1 MSTLI
6 NVAPDGGRKV
16 SPHVGL
22 TSDVPLNNTQ
32 NEVSVRYAPNP
43 MKKWYVLRA
52 TYHRE
57 KKAYDYILSKRNSPD
72 GNRIDAEC
80 YLPLRH
86 VAKIVKGKRRF
97 KIEPFLPNFLFVY
110 ATLETISQI
119 LNNDDL
125 NFLNPYYDHFKQ
137 DEAGKNPPLTIPY
150 AAMMNFIKVT
160 SVDIDKVKV
169 VSEDQCHFKSGDLVK
184 VTGGE
189 FKGVV
194 GRVARL
200 GGQQRVVVDVKGV
213 CLVSTAYVPTGLL
226 EKIK

>member
-16 SPHVGL
+16 SPVGL

-97 KIEPFLPNFLFVY
+97 KIEPFCL
-110 ATLETISQI
+110 ISS
-119 LNNDDL
+119 LCM
-125 NFLNPYYDHFKQ
+125 
-137 DEAGKNPPLTIPY
+137 PL
-150 AAMMNFIKVT
+150 
-160 SVDIDKVKV
+160 
-169 VSEDQCHFKSGDLVK
+169 
-184 VTGGE
+184 
-189 FKGVV
+189 
-194 GRVARL
+194 
-200 GGQQRVVVDVKGV
+200 
-213 CLVSTAYVPTGLL
+213 
-226 EKIK
+226 

>member
-1 MSTLI
+1 MNTLS
-6 NVAPDGGRKV
+6 NVTPKRGKQSPPCTGLTPCVSSMTSCDGVSVGYAPDP
-16 SPHVGL
+16 S
-22 TSDVPLNNTQ
+22 
-32 NEVSVRYAPNP
+32 
-43 MKKWYVLRA
+43 KKWYVMRA

-200 GGQQRVVVDVKGV
+200 GGQQRVVVEVKGV